1 MGLFRANG
9 NKVNWPEVD
18 INKHDQRV
26 ELGSTEKQLQLNAQS
41 GKMIPTSLS
50 QTAILNG

>member
-18 INKHDQRV
+18 IKKRDQRV
-26 ELGSTEKQLQLNAQS
+26 QLGSTEKQRWLHVSA
-41 GKMIPTSLS
+41 
-50 QTAILNG
+50 